1 MIRLLAYIAVAS
13 TLQPSTRLSAVPSS
27 QPAQVIVPGDVVV
40 MMNGLPGNMA
50 SEVAAACVRRGMSL
64 AEYALTGVEDST
76 IKIDSTTINL
86 VRGGTKNAEEAVAN
100 VCAASE
106 AAGKVLIAIDYTVP
120 EAAAPNAEM
129 YSRYGVSF
137 VMGTTGADRG
147 ALERSLSHGTHMAVI
162 APNMGKQ
169 IVAMQAAIQCA

>member
-1 MIRLLAYIAVAS
+1 MLKLFAYITAAS
-13 TLQPSTRLSAVPSS
+13 ALQPSTRLGAVPSS
-27 QPAQVIVPGDVVV
+27 QPAQVVMPSDVVI

-50 SEVAAACVRRGMSL
+50 SEVAAACLRRGMSL
-64 AEYALTGVEDST
+64 AEFALTGEEGST
-76 IKIDSTTINL
+76 IKIASATVTL
-86 VRGGTKNAEEAVAN
+86 VQGGTADAEEAIAN

-106 AAGKVLIAIDYTVP
+106 AAGKTLIAIDYTVP